1 MYLEALGQ
9 PIILLDS
16 LARAT
21 EIYDKRAVTFSD
33 RPHLPVLDM

>member
-9 PIILLDS
+9 PIVMLNS
-16 LARAT
+16 FSRAT
-21 EIYDKRAVTFSD
+21 DLFDKRAVTFSD